1 MSILT
6 PSRRAGASLIVAAGL
21 VALLASWAPERSR
34 TYTGSTAVIGNGQI
48 QSYVVLTPTGAPAA
62 VGVHLTEG
70 ALERLPVH
78 KNSRSRCF
86 DLNGDAIIAASE
98 CVGDEERI
106 LQLPNDIVDR
116 AQLPFKW
123 ISVNWNAE
131 GHHPPPPKPGEAPAP
146 PIYARP
152 HFDFHFFAWDRE
164 RIEAIAPGPCGE
176 FVDCGD
182 FERGRKAIPPRY
194 VPEGHVDLGIVV
206 PRMGNHLLD
215 SRSPELVDPATPFTR
230 TFIYGAFDGELIF
243 WEPMITFDFLRRTSD
258 ACFEIRQPAACRK
271 AGYYPTRYCIRTQA
285 GTKQYTVSLEGFV
298 YARAG

>member
-21 VALLASWAPERSR
+21 VALLASWAPEGSR
-34 TYTGSTAVIGNGQI
+34 TYTGSTAVIGNGQV
-48 QSYVVLTPTGAPAA
+48 QSYVMLTPTGAPVA
-62 VGVHLTEG
+62 VGVNLTEG

-106 LQLPNDIVDR
+106 LQLPDDIVAR

-131 GHHPPPPKPGEAPAP
+131 GHHPPPPKAGEAPAP

-182 FERGRKAIPPRY
+182 FERGRKSIPPRY
-194 VPEGHVDLGIVV
+194 LPEGHVDLGIVV

-258 ACFEIRQPAACRK
+258 ACFEIRQPAAYRK
-271 AGYYPTRYCIRTQA
+271 AGYYPTQYCIRTRTGSNQH
-285 GTKQYTVSLEGFV
+285 TVSLERFV
-298 YARAG
+298 YAEAR

>member
-1 MSILT
+1 MSVPV
-6 PSRRAGASLIVAAGL
+6 PSRPAVASLLGAIGL
-21 VALLASWAPERSR
+21 VALLASWAPENAR
-34 TYTGSTAVIGNGQI
+34 TYTGSAEAIGKGQV

-70 ALERLPVH
+70 ALEQLPVH
-78 KNSRSRCF
+78 KNRRSRCF
-86 DLNGDAIIAASE
+86 DLNADATIAASE

-106 LQLPNDIVDR
+106 LQLPDDIIAR

-152 HFDFHFFAWDRE
+152 HFDFHFFAWDRD
-164 RIEAIAPGPCGE
+164 RIEAIAPGRCGE

-194 VPEGHVDLGIVV
+194 IPEGHVDLGIVV

-258 ACFEIRQPAACRK
+258 ACFEIRQPAAYRK

-285 GTKQYTVSLEGFV
+285 GSNQHTVSLEGFV
-298 YARAG
+298 YAEAR

>member
-1 MSILT
+1 M
-6 PSRRAGASLIVAAGL
+6 
-21 VALLASWAPERSR
+21 
-34 TYTGSTAVIGNGQI
+34 
-48 QSYVVLTPTGAPAA
+48 
-62 VGVHLTEG
+62 
-70 ALERLPVH
+70 
-78 KNSRSRCF
+78 
-86 DLNGDAIIAASE
+86 
-98 CVGDEERI
+98 GDEERI
-106 LQLPNDIVDR
+106 LQLPDDIVAR

-182 FERGRKAIPPRY
+182 FERGRKSIPPRY

-230 TFIYGAFDGELIF
+230 TFIYGVFDGELIF

-258 ACFEIRQPAACRK
+258 ACFEIRQPAAYRK

-285 GTKQYTVSLEGFV
+285 GTKQHTVSLEGFV

>member
-1 MSILT
+1 MPVLA
-6 PSRRAGASLIVAAGL
+6 PSRQTVASLLVAMGL
-21 VALLASWAPERSR
+21 VALLASWAPEGPR
-34 TYTGSTAVIGNGQI
+34 TYTGSTAVIGKGQI
-48 QSYVVLTPTGAPAA
+48 QSYVVLTPSGVPAA
-62 VGVHLTEG
+62 VGVNLTEG
-70 ALERLPVH
+70 ALEQLPVH
-78 KNSRSRCF
+78 KNRRSRCF
-86 DLNGDAIIAASE
+86 DLNGDATIAASE

-106 LQLPNDIVDR
+106 LQLPDDIVAR
-116 AQLPFKW
+116 AQLPFRW

-182 FERGRKAIPPRY
+182 FERGRKPIPPRF

-243 WEPMITFDFLRRTSD
+243 WEPMITFDFLGRTSD
-258 ACFEIRQPAACRK
+258 ACFEIRQPAA
-271 AGYYPTRYCIRTQA
+271 
-285 GTKQYTVSLEGFV
+285 
-298 YARAG
+298 

>member
-21 VALLASWAPERSR
+21 VALLASWAPEGSR
-34 TYTGSTAVIGNGQI
+34 TYTGSTAGIGNGQV

-62 VGVHLTEG
+62 VGVNLTEG
-70 ALERLPVH
+70 ALEQLPVH

-106 LQLPNDIVDR
+106 LQLPDDIVAR
-116 AQLPFKW
+116 AQLPFRW

-182 FERGRKAIPPRY
+182 FERGRKSIPPRY

-258 ACFEIRQPAACRK
+258 ACFEIRRPAAYRK

-285 GTKQYTVSLEGFV
+285 GTKQHTVSLEGFV

>member
-1 MSILT
+1 MMSILT

-21 VALLASWAPERSR
+21 VALLASWAPEGSR
-34 TYTGSTAVIGNGQI
+34 TYTGSTAVIGNGQV
-48 QSYVVLTPTGAPAA
+48 QSYVMLTPTGAPVA
-62 VGVHLTEG
+62 VGVNLTEG

-106 LQLPNDIVDR
+106 LQLPDDIVAR

-164 RIEAIAPGPCGE
+164 RIEAIARDPVGSSW
-176 FVDCGD
+176 
-182 FERGRKAIPPRY
+182 
-194 VPEGHVDLGIVV
+194 IVV
-206 PRMGNHLLD
+206 ISSAAGKRFCLAM
-215 SRSPELVDPATPFTR
+215 SPK
-230 TFIYGAFDGELIF
+230 G
-243 WEPMITFDFLRRTSD
+243 M
-258 ACFEIRQPAACRK
+258 
-271 AGYYPTRYCIRTQA
+271 
-285 GTKQYTVSLEGFV
+285 
-298 YARAG
+298 

>member
-21 VALLASWAPERSR
+21 VALLASWAPEGSR
-34 TYTGSTAVIGNGQI
+34 TYTGSTAVIGNGQV
-48 QSYVVLTPTGAPAA
+48 QSYVVLTHTGAPAA
-62 VGVHLTEG
+62 VGVNLTEG
-70 ALERLPVH
+70 ALEQLPVH

-106 LQLPNDIVDR
+106 LQLPDDIVAR

-182 FERGRKAIPPRY
+182 FERGRKSIPPSY

-215 SRSPELVDPATPFTR
+215 SRSPELVNPATPFTR

-258 ACFEIRQPAACRK
+258 ACFEIRQPAAYRK
-271 AGYYPTRYCIRTQA
+271 AGYYPTRYCIRTEG
-285 GTKQYTVSLEGFV
+285 GTKQHTVSLEGFV

>member
-1 MSILT
+1 MPVLA
-6 PSRRAGASLIVAAGL
+6 PSRQTVASLLVAMGL
-21 VALLASWAPERSR
+21 VALLASWAPEGPR
-34 TYTGSTAVIGNGQI
+34 TYTGSTAVIGKGQI
-48 QSYVVLTPTGAPAA
+48 QSYVVLTPSGVPAA
-62 VGVHLTEG
+62 VGVNLTEG
-70 ALERLPVH
+70 ALEQLPVH
-78 KNSRSRCF
+78 KNRRSRCF
-86 DLNGDAIIAASE
+86 DLNGDATIAASE
-98 CVGDEERI
+98 CLGDEERI
-106 LQLPNDIVDR
+106 LQLPDDIVAR
-116 AQLPFKW
+116 AQLPFRW

-182 FERGRKAIPPRY
+182 FERGRKPIPPRF

-230 TFIYGAFDGELIF
+230 TFIYGVFDGELIF
-243 WEPMITFDFLRRTSD
+243 WEPMITFDFLGRTSD
-258 ACFEIRQPAACRK
+258 ACFEIRQPAAYQK
-271 AGYYPTRYCIRTQA
+271 AGYYPTRYCIRTHA
-285 GTKQYTVSLEGFV
+285 GTKQHTVSLEGFV

>member
-1 MSILT
+1 MPVLA
-6 PSRRAGASLIVAAGL
+6 PSRQTVASLLVAMGL
-21 VALLASWAPERSR
+21 VALLASWAPEGRR
-34 TYTGSTAVIGNGQI
+34 TYTGSTAVIGKGQI
-48 QSYVVLTPTGAPAA
+48 QGYVVLTPSGVPAA
-62 VGVHLTEG
+62 VGVNLTEG
-70 ALERLPVH
+70 ALEQLPVH
-78 KNSRSRCF
+78 KNRRSRCF
-86 DLNGDAIIAASE
+86 DLNGDATIAASE

-106 LQLPNDIVDR
+106 LQLPDDIVVR
-116 AQLPFKW
+116 AQLPFRW

-182 FERGRKAIPPRY
+182 FERGRKPIPPRF

-230 TFIYGAFDGELIF
+230 TFIYGVFDGELIF
-243 WEPMITFDFLRRTSD
+243 WEPMITFDFLGRTRD
-258 ACFEIRQPAACRK
+258 ACFEIRQPAAYQK

-285 GTKQYTVSLEGFV
+285 GTKQHTVSLEGFV

>member
-21 VALLASWAPERSR
+21 VALLASWAPEGSR
-34 TYTGSTAVIGNGQI
+34 TYTGSTAVIGNGQV

-62 VGVHLTEG
+62 VGVSLTEG
-70 ALERLPVH
+70 ALEQLPVH

-106 LQLPNDIVDR
+106 LQLPDDIVAR
-116 AQLPFKW
+116 AQLPFEW

-182 FERGRKAIPPRY
+182 FERGRKSIPPRY

-243 WEPMITFDFLRRTSD
+243 WEPMITFDFLRSTSD
-258 ACFEIRQPAACRK
+258 ACFEIRQPAAYRK
-271 AGYYPTRYCIRTQA
+271 AGYYPTRYCIRTQT
-285 GTKQYTVSLEGFV
+285 GTKQHTVSLEGFV